1 MGRWL
6 LCALAKKI
14 KQKIK
19 QVKMKISIIK
29 GKKNPKTKEGRD
41 LIKIEKCNIAEAKG
55 YKYNRATGEI
65 IGQRN
70 KPIKAHINGY
80 TIISF
85 VHDGKRKYL
94 YATTFIEYILKN
106 ENESI
111 SLEDIE
117 LAKAYVKPSAAYLA
131 KKNALK
137 ETKPAEVLIETNLT
151 EVLSDEVK
159 SSPLAIDYSA
169 KDKPVYKRFI
179 NSGYQFKPSNYFK
192 FVK

>member
-1 MGRWL
+1 
-6 LCALAKKI
+6 
-14 KQKIK
+14 
-19 QVKMKISIIK
+19 MKISIIK

-94 YATTFIEYILKN
+94 YATTFIEYILKK

-117 LAKAYVKPSAAYLA
+117 LAKVYVKPSAAYLD
-131 KKNALK
+131 KKKVLK
-137 ETKPAEVLIETNLT
+137 EVKSKEEFIETNLI
-151 EVLSDEVK
+151 EVLSDELE
-159 SSPLAIDYSA
+159 SRPLVIDYSA
-169 KDKPVYKRFI
+169 KERPFYKRFI
-179 NSGYQFKPSNYFK
+179 NSGYQFKLSNHFSSL
-192 FVK
+192 

>member
-1 MGRWL
+1 
-6 LCALAKKI
+6 
-14 KQKIK
+14 
-19 QVKMKISIIK
+19 MKTKIIK
-29 GKKNPKTKEGRD
+29 GEKNPKTKEERD
-41 LIKIEKCNIAEAKG
+41 LIKIEKCAAALAKG
-55 YKYNRATGEI
+55 YKYDRTTGEI

-80 TIISF
+80 TMISF

-94 YATTFIEYILKN
+94 YATTFIEYILKK

-117 LAKAYVKPSAAYLA
+117 LAKVYVKPSAAYLN
-131 KKNALK
+131 KKKALK
-137 ETKPAEVLIETNLT
+137 EAKPAEVFIETNLT

-159 SSPLAIDYSA
+159 SSPLAIDYSV

>member
-1 MGRWL
+1 MKTVEAIAKSKQDRIL
-6 LCALAKKI
+6 NSNTKCVLA
-14 KQKIK
+14 
-19 QVKMKISIIK
+19 
-29 GKKNPKTKEGRD
+29 
-41 LIKIEKCNIAEAKG
+41 IEKG
-55 YKYNRATGEI
+55 YTYDRATGEV
-65 IGQRN
+65 IGLRN

-169 KDKPVYKRFI
+169 KDKPIYKRFI
-179 NSGYQFKPSNYFK
+179 NSGYQFKPSNYTSSL
-192 FVK
+192 